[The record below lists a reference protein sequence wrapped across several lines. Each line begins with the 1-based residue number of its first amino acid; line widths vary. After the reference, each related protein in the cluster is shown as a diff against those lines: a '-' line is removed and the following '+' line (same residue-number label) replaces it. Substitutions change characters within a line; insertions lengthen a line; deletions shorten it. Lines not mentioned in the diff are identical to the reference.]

1 MGKRILSL
9 LSVIVLALAGIKAPV
24 SAAAMKSPYVAEQ
37 AQGKAPNVTVYMTGS
52 NMPDVSSV
60 SG

>member
-37 AQGKAPNVTVYMTGS
+37 AQGKAPNRSEEHTS
-52 NMPDVSSV
+52 ELQSPS
-60 SG
+60 